1 MQTKERPTLYLIG
14 GPNGSGKTT
23 FCKEYL
29 PNEANCLRFLNSDEI
44 AQGLSPFDTSAG
56 QMQAGRILLK
66 NLRGY
71 LKKGITF
78 ALESTLS
85 GKTYINYLKQAID
98 LGYKIELHFLW
109 LPSADESNQRVK
121 QRVLEGGHHVSEA
134 DIYRRYPRI
143 MKLIFSEF
151 LPLAETWHF
160 WNASKLPLELIAKS
174 SNISIIELKQQ
185 YGSQ

>member
-1 MQTKERPTLYLIG
+1 MQTTERPTLYLIG

-29 PNEANCLRFLNSDEI
+29 PNEANCLKFLNSDEI
-44 AQGLSPFDTSAG
+44 AKGLSPFDSSAG
-56 QMQAGRILLK
+56 QLQAGRILLK
-66 NLRGY
+66 NLRNY
-71 LKKGITF
+71 LQQGITF

-85 GKTYINYLKQAID
+85 GQTYIKYLKQAIE

-121 QRVLEGGHHVSEA
+121 QRVLEGGHHVPEI
-134 DIYRRYPRI
+134 DIHRRYPRI

-151 LPLAETWHF
+151 LPLAHKWYF
-160 WNASKLPLELIAKS
+160 WDASKIPLELLTDS
-174 SNISIIELKQQ
+174 SKLSITELKQQ
-185 YGSQ
+185 YGNQ

>member
-1 MQTKERPTLYLIG
+1 M
-14 GPNGSGKTT
+14 
-23 FCKEYL
+23 
-29 PNEANCLRFLNSDEI
+29 
-44 AQGLSPFDTSAG
+44 
-56 QMQAGRILLK
+56 K
-66 NLRGY
+66 NLCSY
-71 LKKGITF
+71 LQQGVTF

-85 GKTYINYLKQAID
+85 GQTYIKYLKQAIE

-143 MKLIFSEF
+143 MKLIFTEF
-151 LPLAETWHF
+151 IPLADRWYF
-160 WNASKLPLELIAKS
+160 WNATRLPLELLADSAKLTLT
-174 SNISIIELKQQ
+174 ELKEQ